1 MKTLNPKYIVN
12 SYIMPKGL
20 KTFKRHEVD
29 VSKLP
34 TDELMQLNRKQEHE
48 NQLMNKA
55 RTMAFRNENAIIRG
69 GKVVYKEI
77 IDPPALDDYNENPQ

>member
-1 MKTLNPKYIVN
+1 
-12 SYIMPKGL
+12 
-20 KTFKRHEVD
+20 
-29 VSKLP
+29 
-34 TDELMQLNRKQEHE
+34 
-48 NQLMNKA
+48 MNKA